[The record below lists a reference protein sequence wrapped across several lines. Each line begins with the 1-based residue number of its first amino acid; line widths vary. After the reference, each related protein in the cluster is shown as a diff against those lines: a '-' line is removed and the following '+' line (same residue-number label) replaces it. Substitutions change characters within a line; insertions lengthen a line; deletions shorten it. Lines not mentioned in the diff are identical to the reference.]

1 MRKEQDIFDELARLC
16 VSPGYAHAIAYLC
29 YRENCVTYSEGEGL
43 TPDAMN
49 RDHSI
54 TRAEI
59 STLIGLLVKDDI
71 DWTLP
76 APPVMQQYLDE
87 TEALLQEL
95 HESMLQPV
103 IAAASEESEQETP
116 AGSGFNP
123 LGSGKV
129 LRETIFYGDESAYTF
144 QFRDLAPRKY
154 ENDEAWLETNKG
166 FSINTAREIG
176 YVVAKIQNEKLSHTL
191 AGMQKTSPDT
201 WSILPAFTFTDREVA
216 ERADIDVAIAQR
228 VFAAFSV
235 PPAENNRSFQ
245 TLNDFNIVNAAPLIR
260 YSDDS
265 FVLFQNH
272 SLVEA
277 MYESPFYWMC
287 EDRQYRATAMQNRGR
302 FTEEFCQERLELV
315 FGKKNVHSN
324 VDIVKSKGEKIGEI
338 DVLVLFGNRAIVL
351 QAKSKKLTLEARKG
365 NDRKIRD
372 DFTRSVQNAYD
383 QGYKCAEFLARGEF
397 ELKGTDTQKIT
408 VRHKLKEIYVICVV
422 SSYYPALSSQARQ
435 FLKSQST
442 DIIPPPFIMEVFTLD
457 AMTEMLQSP
466 LTLLSYINRRT
477 NYSDRLHANHELTIL
492 SHHIKTNLWVDDEHD
507 LVFLGDDISTDL
519 DAAMTVRREGFPGKR
534 TPDGI
539 LTCLGRTTLGRIVKA
554 IEASPSPATIDLG
567 FMLMTFSEETFVHVS
582 DKIDE
587 IVGLA
592 RRDGKD
598 HDLTMPF
605 REGKTGLIIH
615 CNNDPV
621 VVADRRL
628 RAYCIQRK
636 YIAKA
641 DTWFGICISPETATL
656 RFSVSLDH
664 KWERSAEMDAKTRD
678 FLDLVASI
686 SRSPQGA
693 TRKIGRNTPC
703 PCGSGLKYKKCCLSR

>member
-1 MRKEQDIFDELARLC
+1 MRKEQDIFDELAQLC
-16 VSPGYAHAIAYLC
+16 VSPGYAHVIAYLC
-29 YRENCVTYSEGEGL
+29 YRENCVTYSESEGL

-59 STLIGLLVKDDI
+59 STLIGLLIKDDI

-76 APPVMQQYLDE
+76 APSVMQEYLDE

-95 HESMLQPV
+95 HESMRQPM
-103 IAAASEESEQETP
+103 IAVASEESEQKTP
-116 AGSGFNP
+116 AGSDFNP
-123 LGSGKV
+123 PASGKV
-129 LRETIFYGDESAYTF
+129 LRETIFYGSESAYSF
-144 QFRDLAPRKY
+144 QYRDLAPRKY
-154 ENDEAWLETNKG
+154 ENDDEWLETNKG

-176 YVVAKIQNEKLSHTL
+176 YVVAKIQNEKLSDTR
-191 AGMQKTSPDT
+191 AGMGKTSPDT
-201 WSILPAFTFTDREVA
+201 WTILPGFTFTDREVA
-216 ERADIDVAIAQR
+216 ERANIDVAIAQK

-235 PPAENNRSFQ
+235 PSTENNRSFQ
-245 TLNDFNIVNAAPLIR
+245 TLNDFNIINAAPLIR

-287 EDRQYRATAMQNRGR
+287 ADRPYRAIAMQNRGR
-302 FTEEFCQERLELV
+302 FTEEFCRERLEVV

-324 VDIVKSKGEKIGEI
+324 VDIFKSKGEKISEI

-365 NDRKIRD
+365 NDQKIRD
-372 DFTRSVQNAYD
+372 DFTRSIQDAYD
-383 QGYKCAEFLARGEF
+383 QGYKCAEYLAHGGF
-397 ELKGTDTQKIT
+397 KLKGAGTQEIT

-422 SSYYPALSSQARQ
+422 SSYYPALSFQARE

-442 DIIPPPFIMEVFTLD
+442 DTIPPPFIMDVFTLD

-466 LTLLSYINRRT
+466 LKLLSYINRRT

-492 SHHIKTNLWVDDEHD
+492 SHHIKTNLWVNDELD
-507 LVFLGDDISTDL
+507 LLFLGEDISSDL
-519 DAAMTVRREGFPGKR
+519 DVAMTVRREDLPGER

-539 LTCLGRTTLGRIVKA
+539 LTCLERTTLGRIVKT
-554 IEASPSPATIDLG
+554 IEASPGPTTIDLG
-567 FMLMTFSEETFVHVS
+567 FMLMTFSEETFVRVS
-582 DKIDE
+582 NKIDE

-592 RRDGKD
+592 RKDGKD

-605 REGKTGLIIH
+605 QEGKTGLIIH
-615 CNNDPV
+615 CNDDPV
-621 VVADRRL
+621 VMADRWL
-628 RAYCIQRK
+628 RAHCTQRK
-636 YIAKA
+636 YIEKA
-641 DTWFGICISPETATL
+641 DTWFGVCISPETATL
-656 RFSVSLDH
+656 RFIVKLDH
-664 KWERSAEMDAKTRD
+664 KWERSAEMDGETQH
-678 FLDLVASI
+678 FLNRVASTTP
-686 SRSPQGA
+686 SPRGA
-693 TRKIGRNTPC
+693 TRKIGRNAPC
-703 PCGSGLKYKKCCLSR
+703 PCGSGLKYKKCCLSS

>member
-29 YRENCVTYSEGEGL
+29 YRENYITYSEGEGL

-54 TRAEI
+54 TRTEI

-76 APPVMQQYLDE
+76 APSVMQQYLDE
-87 TEALLQEL
+87 TKALLQEL
-95 HESMLQPV
+95 HESMRQPM
-103 IAAASEESEQETP
+103 IAVSSEEPEQKVPT
-116 AGSGFNP
+116 GSDFNP

-129 LRETIFYGDESAYTF
+129 LRGTIFYGGESAYSF

-154 ENDEAWLETNKG
+154 ENDEEWLETNKG

-176 YVVAKIQNEKLSHTL
+176 YVVEKIQSEKISDTL
-191 AGMQKTSPDT
+191 TGMEKTSLDT
-201 WSILPAFTFTDREVA
+201 WSILPAFTFTDREVS
-216 ERADIDVAIAQR
+216 ERANIDIAVVQN
-228 VFAAFSV
+228 VFTAFSV
-235 PPAENNRSFQ
+235 PPTENNRSFQ

-265 FVLFQNH
+265 CILFQ
-272 SLVEA
+272 SPRFVEA

-287 EDRQYRATAMQNRGR
+287 KDRPYRATAMRNRGR
-302 FTEEFCQERLELV
+302 FTEEFCRERLEVV

-324 VDIVKSKGEKIGEI
+324 IDIIKSKGEKISEI

-365 NDRKIRD
+365 NDQKIRD
-372 DFTRSVQNAYD
+372 DFTRSIQDAYD
-383 QGYKCAEFLARGEF
+383 QGYKCAEYLAHGGF
-397 ELKGTDTQKIT
+397 KLKGTETQEIT

-422 SSYYPALSSQARQ
+422 SSYYPALSLQAME
-435 FLKSQST
+435 FLKFRST
-442 DIIPPPFIMEVFTLD
+442 DTIRPPFIMDVFTLD
-457 AMTEMLQSP
+457 AMTEMLQTP
-466 LTLLSYINRRT
+466 LRLLSYINRRT
-477 NYSDRLHANHELTIL
+477 NYSDRLYASHELTIL
-492 SHHIKTNLWVDDEHD
+492 SHHIKTNLWVDDE
-507 LVFLGDDISTDL
+507 LGLLILGEDISSDL
-519 DAAMTVRREGFPGKR
+519 NAAMTVRREGLPGKR

-539 LTCLGRTTLGRIVKA
+539 LTCLERTSLGRIIKKF
-554 IEASPSPATIDLG
+554 EASPSPATIDLG
-567 FMLMTFSEETFVHVS
+567 FMLMTLSEETFVHVS

-592 RRDGKD
+592 RKDGKD

-615 CNNDPV
+615 CNDDPV
-621 VVADRRL
+621 VLADRWL
-628 RAYCIQRK
+628 RAHCIQRK
-636 YIAKA
+636 YIEKA
-641 DTWFGICISPETATL
+641 GTWFGVCISPETATL
-656 RFSVSLDH
+656 RFSVSFDY
-664 KWERSAEMDAKTRD
+664 KWERSAEMDAETRH
-678 FLDLVASI
+678 FRNQVASTTLPP
-686 SRSPQGA
+686 RGA
-693 TRKIGRNTPC
+693 TRKIGRNAPC
-703 PCGSGLKYKKCCLSR
+703 PCGSGLKYKKCCLSC